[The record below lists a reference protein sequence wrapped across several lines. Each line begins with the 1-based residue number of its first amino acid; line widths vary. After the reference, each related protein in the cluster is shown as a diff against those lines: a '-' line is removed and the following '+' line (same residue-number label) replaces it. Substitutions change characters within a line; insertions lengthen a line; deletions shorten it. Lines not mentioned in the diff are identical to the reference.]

1 MPATEHLY
9 RELDNVRNDVSF
21 IYKAAQALA
30 RSIEALVSDFTHR
43 HGGDFEATTDSI
55 NGALS
60 DLTDD
65 AVRDKLS
72 KIEELERQIADIE
85 QADLRRSAPVVL

>member
-21 IYKAAQALA
+21 IYRAAQALA

-43 HGGDFEATTDSI
+43 HGGDFDATIDSV

-72 KIEELERQIADIE
+72 KIEELEKQINEIE
-85 QADLRRSAPVVL
+85 WSDLRRSSPVVL